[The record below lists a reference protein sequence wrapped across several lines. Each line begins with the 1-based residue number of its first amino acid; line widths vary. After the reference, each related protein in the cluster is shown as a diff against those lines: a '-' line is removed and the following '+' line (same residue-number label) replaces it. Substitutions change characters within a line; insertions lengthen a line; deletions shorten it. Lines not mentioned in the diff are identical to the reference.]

1 MKKTILLYRELNDEV
16 IRSQS
21 NGTHFGIKGLQE
33 EELRIFSDFLK
44 ESKVEAE
51 AGRYAVPILG
61 RNRGSY
67 ELFDEKLN
75 KLIDRPHG
83 GGTTTCAQ
91 NCAICTQLGFFK
103 KHDFRH
109 YHIGEINEDKSP
121 LLAWVYRQPTSSKEK
136 FFPNDSG
143 VSFPEKNIRAYVCN
157 LLMHYWVAV
166 DQNGDVTITIC
177 SFSRHKHASP
187 GDVWAGLG
195 ALGQS
200 HLGPLPS
207 LSSPAG
213 PA

>member
-1 MKKTILLYRELNDEV
+1 MKQTILLYRALNDDV
-16 IRSQS
+16 IRDQS
-21 NGTHFGIKGLQE
+21 NGTHFGIKGLRE
-33 EELRIFSDFLK
+33 EELRIFSAFLK
-44 ESKVEAE
+44 ESKDEAE
-51 AGRYAVPILG
+51 AGRYAVQILG

-67 ELFDEKLN
+67 ELFDAKLN
-75 KLIDRPHG
+75 KLIDRAHR

-91 NCAICTQLGFFK
+91 NCAICTQLEFFK

-109 YHIGEINEDKSP
+109 YHIGEINEDRSP
-121 LLAWVYRQPTSSKEK
+121 LPAWVYRQPQNSKEK
-136 FFPNDSG
+136 LLRGDSG

-177 SFSRHKHASP
+177 SFSRHEHASR

-195 ALGQS
+195 GLGQS